1 MSQTSISDTLK
12 QTLSCLPFLTAHLPG
27 IAGTIKAVPEHFQ
40 VEEIMPYT
48 ACGEGEHVFVTLR
61 RKAWNTADVARTLKE
76 AFSLRSTDVGWGGRK
91 DKNAVT
97 TQTFSLHLPLS
108 MRLDA
113 IQQILDSMPF
123 DLLEIRRHRNKIK
136 TGHVAA
142 NRFKIIVSQPAADA
156 WIKAQAIADRLRQ
169 HGAANYYGEQRFG
182 WQMRNLDRAQQL
194 IQKGRVGRGKTDQF
208 MISALQSALF
218 NVWLKQRI
226 ESGLF
231 DVVIEGDVARKTD
244 TGGMFIVDD
253 PAEAAQRFAA
263 RRIVTTGPVYG
274 HKMMAAAG
282 RAGELEERIL
292 QSLELDRQLFKAL
305 KAPGSRR
312 PAQLLLEDLD
322 ISPVTEGLL
331 FCFTLPS
338 GAYATTVLREF
349 LRSEDVSKMKQ
360 KGLQYPKDPI

>member
-1 MSQTSISDTLK
+1 MPPTSISNMLK
-12 QTLSCLPFLTAHLPG
+12 QTLARLPYLTAHLPG
-27 IAGTIKAVPEHFQ
+27 IAGVIKAVPEHFQ
-40 VEEIMPYT
+40 VEEIMPYA

-61 RKAWNTADVARTLKE
+61 RKEWNTADVARALQE
-76 AFSLRSTDVGWGGRK
+76 AFSLKTADIGWGGRK
-91 DKNAVT
+91 DKIAVT

-108 MRLDA
+108 MRREA
-113 IQQILDSMPF
+113 IRQILDPMPF
-123 DLLEIRRHRNKIK
+123 EILDIRRHRNKIK

-142 NRFKIIVSQPAADA
+142 NRFKIVVSQPVPDA
-156 WIKAQAIADRLRQ
+156 WIRAQAIADVLRR
-169 HGAANYYGEQRFG
+169 HGAANYYGQQRFG
-182 WQMRNLDRAQQL
+182 WRMCNLDRAQQL
-194 IQKGRVGRGKTDQF
+194 IQKGRAGRGKADQF
-208 MISALQSALF
+208 VVSALQSALF

-231 DVVIEGDVARKTD
+231 DVVIEGDVVRKTD

-253 PAEAAQRFAA
+253 TAEAAQRFAA
-263 RRIVTTGPVYG
+263 RRIVATGPIYG
-274 HKMMAAAG
+274 HKMMAAGG

-292 QSLELDRQLFKAL
+292 QLWELDLQVFKAL

-312 PAQLLLEDLD
+312 AAQLFLEDLD

-349 LRSEDVSKMKQ
+349 LRQDDGSTIKQ
-360 KGLQYPKDPI
+360 R